1 MNRIKFKQI
10 NEELIKS
17 VMDIIDNKGVEYQSN
32 EDVLSN
38 FKTNA
43 LDLGLT
49 KYQIWSV
56 YFTKHVKSIV
66 SQIKKNPNNPS
77 NLDSVETTKSRI
89 QDSIAYLL
97 FLNAML
103 EQDN

>member
-43 LDLGLT
+43 SDLGLT

-66 SQIKKNPNNPS
+66 SQIKNNPNNPS